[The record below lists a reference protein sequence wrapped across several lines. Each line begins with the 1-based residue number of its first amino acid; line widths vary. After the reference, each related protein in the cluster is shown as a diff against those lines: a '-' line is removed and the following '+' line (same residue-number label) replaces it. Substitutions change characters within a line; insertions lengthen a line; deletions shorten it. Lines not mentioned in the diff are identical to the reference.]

1 MNTERDLTLPEWVFL
16 DGNSH
21 LGDTLNER
29 TLLQH
34 IQSYT
39 IMELILLDDE
49 NSLVINP
56 ELKSK
61 EFDFTNIF
69 GENEKHQIV
78 VHFSLAGTV
87 ELDWIM
93 DRAIEFYKHFM
104 DWEDTSLIIEET
116 SKDN

>member
-1 MNTERDLTLPEWVFL
+1 MEEKLNLTLPEWVFL

-21 LGDTLNER
+21 LGDMLENR
-29 TLLQH
+29 ILLQH

-39 IMELILLDDE
+39 IMELLLLDA
-49 NSLVINP
+49 NSVVIDP
-56 ELKSK
+56 EMKTK
-61 EFDFTNIF
+61 EFMHKNIF
-69 GENEKHQIV
+69 GVDERHLII
-78 VHFSLAGTV
+78 VHFSLAAAI

-93 DRAIEFYKHFM
+93 VRAIEFYKHFM

>member
-1 MNTERDLTLPEWVFL
+1 MIIERDITLPEWVFL

-39 IMELILLDDE
+39 ILEFFVLDDE
-49 NSLVINP
+49 NPVVTNS
-56 ELKSK
+56 EQKSK

-69 GENEKHQIV
+69 GEYEKHQLI
-78 VHFSLAGTV
+78 VHFSLAGEI
-87 ELDWIM
+87 ELAWIIN
-93 DRAIEFYKHFM
+93 RSIEFYKHFM